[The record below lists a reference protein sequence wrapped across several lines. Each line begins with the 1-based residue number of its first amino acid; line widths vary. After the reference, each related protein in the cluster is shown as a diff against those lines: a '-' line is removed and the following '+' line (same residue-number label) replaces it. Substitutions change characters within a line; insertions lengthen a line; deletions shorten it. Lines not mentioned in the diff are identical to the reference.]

1 MNHFARRIRT
11 SVQRELDAA
20 READSQGLAQIA
32 FVHLER
38 AHVLGQASTV
48 EHVRVHLRMF
58 VWAARHRKT
67 GEALGQLWRIAA
79 AALMTGIGWLPEGNT
94 GDGITLAELVANQ
107 EVQSVARHQRRGG
120 VGRDSSAVNFR

>member
-58 VWAARHRKT
+58 GWAARHRKT
-67 GEALGQLWRIAA
+67 GEALGQLWPIACSRRCA
-79 AALMTGIGWLPEGNT
+79 ARVMPTRCAASLATRSPGW
-94 GDGITLAELVANQ
+94 
-107 EVQSVARHQRRGG
+107 R
-120 VGRDSSAVNFR
+120 

>member
-20 READSQGLAQIA
+20 CEADSQGLAQIA

-94 GDGITLAELVANQ
+94 GGADISGFRRLPIPPDLQRVLDD
-107 EVQSVARHQRRGG
+107 ARRP
-120 VGRDSSAVNFR
+120 

>member
-58 VWAARHRKT
+58 GWAARHRKA

-94 GDGITLAELVANQ
+94 GDAYISGFRRLPIPPDLQRVLDD
-107 EVQSVARHQRRGG
+107 ARRP
-120 VGRDSSAVNFR
+120 